1 MISGGEREGDCWT
14 NIGSPDIVRRQRF
27 EGYLEIQ
34 GHGLS
39 ALKGRK
45 KNGLWL
51 LWYGSPEL
59 LRQESTKDSRSVVR
73 RCSDLSGGGGA
84 ASSLPEVW
92 GREAREYGLAF
103 EKVAI
108 LLVSIYYKQEA
119 LFLV

>member
-1 MISGGEREGDCWT
+1 MISEWERESDCWT

-51 LWYGSPEL
+51 LWYGSPKL
-59 LRQESTKDSRSVVR
+59 LRQESTGDPRSVLWG
-73 RCSDLSGGGGA
+73 CSDLSGGGGTA
-84 ASSLPEVW
+84 CSLPEVW
-92 GREAREYGLAF
+92 GCETREVGLGF
-103 EKVAI
+103 
-108 LLVSIYYKQEA
+108 
-119 LFLV
+119 